1 MWDIKQRITSNH
13 YPVPLA
19 STRSSRSAKQPR
31 STGVSKIPLRYISI
45 FRKAK
50 KQEPLVSKKNESRNS
65 GQQKRSPRKL
75 MKQP

>member
-50 KQEPLVSKKNESRNS
+50 KQEPLVSKKKTKAGIRAS
-65 GQQKRSPRKL
+65 KRGLPVN
-75 MKQP
+75 

>member
-50 KQEPLVSKKNESRNS
+50 KQEPLVSKK
-65 GQQKRSPRKL
+65 KRKPEFGPAKEVSP
-75 MKQP
+75 